1 MLDAG
6 PALRSD
12 AAMNAAVFA
21 HFRQQIAACRNL
33 GSPFTATVLET
44 ALSRLQQA
52 SPPAWTFALL
62 GWHGDPQAD
71 ALALR
76 LAGALHRIVRDG
88 DAALAAAYAAQ
99 RIDAALIDAA
109 LARHGDV
116 LAQYLQSA
124 PQTNEPQRSAMLL
137 GGFLVIAAE
146 TGRPLACREIG
157 ASAGLN
163 LLWPD
168 YACDFGDWRYGDPDT
183 APLILQ
189 AGWSGPRPPQAQI
202 LLHSRA
208 GCDRAPLDAGN
219 AADRE
224 RLLSYVWADQTAR
237 LQRIAAAL
245 DHAAGQAVT
254 PLQKDAGDFVEAQLA
269 SKPADAAFVLYHSI
283 VWQYLPADEKQCIT
297 RAMQQAGS
305 IATENAPLAWL
316 RLEAGAAADGAELV
330 LTLWRGDGRAAET
343 RLLGI
348 GDYHGR
354 WMRWHG

>member
-1 MLDAG
+1 MT
-6 PALRSD
+6 
-12 AAMNAAVFA
+12 AAVPA

-33 GSPFTATVLET
+33 GSPFTAKVLET
-44 ALSRLQQA
+44 VLAMLEQ
-52 SPPAWTFALL
+52 PAAAPWTAALL
-62 GWHGDPQAD
+62 GWRGDPQAD

-88 DAALAAAYAAQ
+88 DSELAAAYAAGRIDAA
-99 RIDAALIDAA
+99 RIDAALG
-109 LARHGDV
+109 RHGDV
-116 LAQYLQSA
+116 LARYLQSP

-168 YACDFGDWRYGDPDT
+168 YACDFGDWHYGDAAT
-183 APLILQ
+183 APLVLQ

-219 AADRE
+219 ADDRE

-254 PLQKDAGDFVEAQLA
+254 PLQQDAGDFVTAQLA
-269 SKPADAAFVLYHSI
+269 ARPADAAFVLYHSI
-283 VWQYLPADEKQCIT
+283 VWQYLPADEKQRIS
-297 RAMQQAGS
+297 RAMEQAGAA
-305 IATENAPLAWL
+305 ATENAPLAWL
-316 RLEAGAAADGAELV
+316 RLEAGAATDGAELL
-330 LTLWRGDGRAAET
+330 LTLWRGNGRAAET

-354 WMRWHG
+354 WMRWLA